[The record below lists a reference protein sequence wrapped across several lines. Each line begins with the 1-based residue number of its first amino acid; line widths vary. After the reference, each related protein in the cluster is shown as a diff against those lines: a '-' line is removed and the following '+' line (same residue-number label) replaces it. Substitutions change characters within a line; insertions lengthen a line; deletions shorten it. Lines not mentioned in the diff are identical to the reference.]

1 MARLLARVL
10 IEVVVAVS
18 LAGLLLAVIVPL
30 LNRYQ
35 LAEAGDTETALVI
48 AGVMVAVT
56 VAVIFRPG
64 GALSRRKL
72 Q

>member
-1 MARLLARVL
+1 MARLLVRVL
-10 IEVVVAVS
+10 IEVVAAVS

-35 LAEAGDTETALVI
+35 VAEGGDTVTALVI
-48 AGVMVAVT
+48 AGVIVAVT
-56 VAVIFRPG
+56 LAVIFRPG
-64 GALSRRKL
+64 GAFSRRKL